1 MSYDHR
7 TAAGKP
13 LNRPTILAALERL
26 AELLRGR
33 GETGEICLF
42 GGTVMVLVF
51 QARPSTKDVDA
62 IFEPTGAIRQLAEI
76 VRHELHLPADWL
88 NDGVKGFA
96 SHHSDLTSHDVPQFQ
111 GLRVLAPTAQYL
123 LAMKCMAS
131 RIADSSGADDRAD
144 IRFLLDHL
152 KIQTVDA
159 ALAIVA
165 QYYPSARIR
174 PKTQFLLEELLED
187 EQP

>member
-1 MSYDHR
+1 MSYDYR

-26 AELLRGR
+26 SELLQER
-33 GETGEICLF
+33 GERGEICLF

-51 QARPSTKDVDA
+51 HARPSTKDVDA
-62 IFEPTGAIRQLAEI
+62 IFEPTGAIRQLADI
-76 VRHELHLPADWL
+76 VQHELHLPEHWL

-96 SHHSDLTSHDVPQFQ
+96 SHHADLTTSDVPQFKS
-111 GLRVLAPTAQYL
+111 LRILAPTAEYL

-131 RIADSSGADDRAD
+131 RIADSSGSDDRSD
-144 IRFLLDHL
+144 IRFLLNHL
-152 KIQTVDA
+152 GIKAVDDA
-159 ALAIVA
+159 IAIVSK
-165 QYYPSARIR
+165 YYPSNRIL

-187 EQP
+187 DAP